1 MLNLDESGREALLEW
16 DAKLGT
22 EKLTRRFYTCTDT
35 KQPVLIISIWQ
46 EPSKDAI
53 TLELV
58 LPLGE
63 IREVYKHG
71 TLPSKK
77 SRSNYT
83 HS

>member
-1 MLNLDESGREALLEW
+1 MKLEEMGREEILEW
-16 DAKLGT
+16 DAKLST
-22 EKLTRRFYTCTDT
+22 EELTKRFYTCTDT

-58 LPLGE
+58 LPWGE

-83 HS
+83 LG